1 MDLLDGLHLA
11 ELGPIR
17 WLQGLPG
24 ALLPVMQAFSAFGTD
39 TFFLLVLPVLYWC
52 VSPRLG
58 LRLGLTVLAAAGTNA
73 LLKLAFHQPRPYWI
87 DPGIR
92 PLAVENTFG
101 LPSGH
106 AQVAAA
112 SWGQVARLAG
122 RPWAWWAAG
131 VLTFLIGLSRVYL
144 GVHFAS
150 DVVAGF
156 ALGLAVL
163 LLAVKLEEPATA
175 WWLRRPLWA
184 QLAASAVPAAV
195 LIGLGLIGHPAQE
208 SLGTVV
214 AMAGGLLGTL
224 AGASVMNRLGWFDA
238 GGPLRLRVARWFV
251 GSVVAG
257 LLWYVTR
264 HVTSEV
270 TQFARYAVI
279 ALWVQAGAP
288 VTFIRLGLMARRAVH

>member
-1 MDLLDGLHLA
+1 MDLLEGLHQA

-24 ALLPVMQAFSAFGTD
+24 VFLPVMQALSAFGTD
-39 TFFLLVLPVLYWC
+39 TFFLLVLPALYWC

-58 LRLGLTVLAAAGTNA
+58 LRLGLTVLVAAGTNA
-73 LLKLAFHQPRPYWI
+73 ILKLAFHQPRPYWI

-92 PLAVENTFG
+92 PLAVESTYG

-112 SWGQVARLAG
+112 AWGQVARIAS
-122 RPWAWWAAG
+122 RPGAWWAAG

-144 GVHFAS
+144 GVHFVS

-156 ALGLAVL
+156 AFGLAVL
-163 LLAVKLEEPATA
+163 LLVVKLEEPATA

-184 QLAASAVPAAV
+184 QLVASAVLPGA
-195 LIGLGLIGHPAQE
+195 LIGLAALVQGT
-208 SLGTVV
+208 GTVM
-214 AMAGGLLGTL
+214 AMAGGLFGTL
-224 AGASVMNRLGWFDA
+224 AGASLMYRLGWFDA
-238 GGPLRLRVARWFV
+238 GGPVPLRVARWLV
-251 GSVVAG
+251 GSAVAG

-264 HVTSEV
+264 HVTGDV
-270 TQFARYAVI
+270 PLFARYAVI

-288 VTFIRLGLMARRAVH
+288 VVFVRLGLMPRRAVQ